1 LAGALIKMNVLLGVT
16 GSVAATLTK
25 KMVEALQEAGYE
37 PEVILTRSAE
47 YFVPRKCLGVP
58 VYDQNSEW
66 PQECYAKDDEIL
78 HIKLRDWAEAL
89 VIAPLSA
96 NTLAKLAAGQA
107 DNLLTCVFLAWD
119 KKKPIILAPAMNT
132 KMWENP
138 LVQRNLLVLVVN
150 LSLAGYTVKVIEPIA
165 KKLDCGEEGIGAMAE
180 IADII
185 KAIKS

>member
-1 LAGALIKMNVLLGVT
+1 MNVLLGVT

-66 PQECYAKDDEIL
+66 PQERYAKGDEIL

-96 NTLAKLAAGQA
+96 NTLAKLATGQA

-119 KKKPIILAPAMNT
+119 KTKPIVLAPAMNT

-138 LVQRNLLVLVVN
+138 LVQRNCLALITFLTLV
-150 LSLAGYTVKVIEPIA
+150 GYTVKLVEPVS
-165 KKLDCGEEGIGAMAE
+165 KKLACGEEGIGAMAE